1 MKSILLA
8 SASIVAFAGA
18 AAAEVTF
25 SGSAEFGYNDTDLDP
40 GVGNDDDSDGFYW
53 SSDITLALSQ
63 PLNNGLT
70 ASVGVGIDL
79 SDGDL
84 GSPLSASDFVLSLTS
99 ENSGLYFGATD
110 TAAGLHY
117 TAAVSGMDNDG
128 FTSGTDNPVVRGDIT
143 YGGVSA
149 SVSLIV
155 NQDDPSETDQL
166 SVGASGS
173 FGNFT
178 FGVGYQEEADG
189 GFEANDDFEGDGIF
203 AVEVGTTFAG
213 AAVTLAYAQDQTT
226 DTDSIGVAASY
237 TFGMVT
243 VGAYYAMQDAGD
255 NYGISADYA
264 NGPITVGVYYDVE
277 DGADDDW
284 GIEGS
289 YDVGNGITAYAGV
302 VDAGED
308 FYVAGNIGLGESS
321 SLLISYAE
329 DGDGDEAAG
338 DDDIGANDYHVG
350 TTVAVT
356 FEF

>member
-1 MKSILLA
+1 VPPLLKL
-8 SASIVAFAGA
+8 
-18 AAAEVTF
+18 TF
-25 SGSAEFGYNDTDLDP
+25 SGSAEFGYNDTDLD
-40 GVGNDDDSDGFYW
+40 GAGDDDTDGFYW

-63 PLNNGLT
+63 TLDNGLT

-110 TAAGLHY
+110 TAAGKHY
-117 TAAVSGMDNDG
+117 TSAVSGMDSDA
-128 FTSGTDNPVVRGDIT
+128 FTSDTDNPVVRGDIT

-155 NQDDPSETDQL
+155 DADNTSNTGQL

-178 FGVGYQEEADG
+178 FGVGYQEEAA
-189 GFEANDDFEGDGIF
+189 GFDDNGDFEGNGVF
-203 AVEVGTTFAG
+203 AVEVGTTFGG
-213 AAVTLAYAQDQTT
+213 ASVTLAYAQDQTA

-237 TFGMVT
+237 PIGPVT

-255 NYGISADYA
+255 NYGISVDYA

-277 DGADDDW
+277 AGADDDW

-289 YDVGNGITAYAGV
+289 YAVGNGHHRLCRRRRCGRRLLRCRQHRPRRKL
-302 VDAGED
+302 
-308 FYVAGNIGLGESS
+308 VAAD
-321 SLLISYAE
+321 LLCRRRRR
-329 DGDGDEAAG
+329 
-338 DDDIGANDYHVG
+338 
-350 TTVAVT
+350 
-356 FEF
+356 

>member
-25 SGSAEFGYNDTDLDP
+25 SGSAEFGYNDTDLD
-40 GVGNDDDSDGFYW
+40 GAGTDDADGFYW

-63 PLNNGLT
+63 TLNNGLT

-84 GSPLSASDFVLSLTS
+84 GSSLSAADFVLALTS
-99 ENSGLYFGATD
+99 ESSGLYFGTTD

-117 TAAVSGMDNDG
+117 SGVDGMDSDG
-128 FTSGTDNPVVRGDIT
+128 FTSDTDNPVVRGDIT
-143 YGGVSA
+143 YGGISA

-155 NQDDPSETDQL
+155 DEVDPSSTGQL

-178 FGVGYQEEADG
+178 FGVGYQAEEVGFDG
-189 GFEANDDFEGDGIF
+189 NGDFSGDGIF
-203 AVEVGTTFAG
+203 AVEVGTTFSG
-213 AAVTLAYAQDQTT
+213 ATVTLAYAQNQTD
-226 DTDSIGVAASY
+226 DTDSIGIAASY
-237 TFGMVT
+237 PIGPVV

-255 NYGISADYA
+255 NYGISVDYA
-264 NGPITVGVYYDVE
+264 NGPITVGVTYDVE
-277 DGADDDW
+277 AGADDDW

-302 VDAGED
+302 VDAGDD
-308 FYVAGNIGLGESS
+308 FYVAGSMGLGEGSA
-321 SLLISYAE
+321 LVVSYAE
-329 DGDGDEAAG
+329 DGDGDEAPG
-338 DDDIGANDYHVG
+338 DNDIGANDYQVG